1 MKARTARKPGIGLKP
16 TSRRSWPVEHW
27 SSAGSMTLA
36 PSRGVAASMCRT
48 CCLLW
53 SPSVPGW
60 SYVLGFQ
67 FRSFPN
73 KVGRL
78 RQLCSR
84 NCVVAGQPPTPSDQ
98 FGRGQRVANRLSA
111 DPLPQPPG
119 GQLACGGPEQDFG
132 FRCTAGADPGCT
144 GRVGM
149 TQESFAMI
157 GGYDQSF
164 QPTGYTRTSTSS
176 SV

>member
-1 MKARTARKPGIGLKP
+1 MKAPTAGKPGIGLKP

-67 FRSFPN
+67 FRSFPK

-84 NCVVAGQPPTPSDQ
+84 VAGQPPTPSDQ
-98 FGRGQRVANRLSA
+98 LDADNMLPIDFPLTLCRNHLVGNLLAEGPNRISGLGA
-111 DPLPQPPG
+111 RRAPTRAAP
-119 GQLACGGPEQDFG
+119 
-132 FRCTAGADPGCT
+132 AGL
-144 GRVGM
+144 
-149 TQESFAMI
+149 E
-157 GGYDQSF
+157 
-164 QPTGYTRTSTSS
+164 
-176 SV
+176 